1 MIKLANAPCS
11 WGVLEFDLEGKVAP
25 YGQVLEEMR
34 ATGYQGTELGDWGFL
49 PTQPNHLSQNLSKH
63 ELDLLGAFVPVN
75 LQDSNTHLKGLAYAL
90 KVAGLMYYAGYENAK
105 IVLADDNGAVE
116 ARVKNAG
123 NIASAMG
130 LDPNAWEIFAQGANN
145 IAYAIKEAYGLQTV
159 FHHHCAGYVETP
171 DEIHKLLEYTDKQL
185 VGLCLDTGH
194 YSYGGGNPIEALT
207 QYRDRI
213 WHIHLKDFNI
223 KVAEKARLNQWDY
236 FTSVQNGIFCEL
248 GKGSVDFKRFID
260 ELKVHDYS
268 GWAVVEQDVLPGMG
282 NPKQCAQSNREYLK
296 GLGL

>member
-49 PTQPNHLSQNLSKH
+49 PTQPNHLSQNLSKY

-75 LQDSNTHLKGLAYAL
+75 LKDSNTHLKGLAYAL

-123 NIASAMG
+123 NITSAMG
-130 LDPNAWEIFAQGANN
+130 LDPNAWEIFAEGANN
-145 IAYAIKEAYGLQTV
+145 IAYAVKEAYGLQTV

-171 DEIHKLLEYTDKQL
+171 DEIHTLLEYTDKDL

-213 WHIHLKDFNI
+213 WHIHLKDYDM

-248 GKGSVDFKRFID
+248 GKGAVDFNRFID

>member
-25 YGQVLEEMR
+25 YGQVLEEMG

-49 PTQPNHLSQNLSKH
+49 PTQPNHLSQNLSKY
-63 ELDLLGAFVPVN
+63 ELDLIGAFVPVN
-75 LQDSNTHLKGLAYAL
+75 LKDSNTHLKGLAYAL

-116 ARVKNAG
+116 ARVKKAG
-123 NIASAMG
+123 NITSAMG
-130 LDPNAWEIFAQGANN
+130 LDPNAWEIFAEGANQ
-145 IAYAIKEAYGLQTV
+145 IAYAVKEAYGLQTV

-171 DEIHKLLEYTDKQL
+171 DEIHTLLEYTDKGL

-194 YSYGGGNPIEALT
+194 YSYGGGNPIEALI

-213 WHIHLKDFNI
+213 WHIHLKDYDI

-248 GKGSVDFKRFID
+248 GNGSVDFKRFID
-260 ELKVHDYS
+260 ELKVYDYS

>member
-49 PTQPNHLSQNLSKH
+49 PTQPNLLSQNLSKYK
-63 ELDLLGAFVPVN
+63 LDLLGAFVPVN
-75 LQDSNTHLKGLAYAL
+75 LKDSNTHLKGLTYAL

-123 NIASAMG
+123 NITSAMG
-130 LDPNAWEIFAQGANN
+130 LDPNAWEIFAAGANQ
-145 IAYAIKEAYGLQTV
+145 IAYAVKEAYGLQTV

-171 DEIHKLLEYTDKQL
+171 DEIHTLLEYTDKGL

-213 WHIHLKDFNI
+213 WHIHLKDFDT
-223 KVAEKARLNQWDY
+223 KVAEKARLNQWGY

-248 GKGSVDFKRFID
+248 GKGAVDFNRFID

>member
-11 WGVLEFDLEGKVAP
+11 WGVLEFDLEGKLAP

-49 PTQPNHLSQNLSKH
+49 PTQPNHLSQNLSKY
-63 ELDLLGAFVPVN
+63 ELDLIGAFVPVN
-75 LQDSNTHLKGLAYAL
+75 LKDSNTHLKGLAYAL

-116 ARVKNAG
+116 ARVKKAG
-123 NIASAMG
+123 NITSAMG
-130 LDPNAWEIFAQGANN
+130 LDPNAWEIFAEGANQ
-145 IAYAIKEAYGLQTV
+145 IAYAVKEAYGLQTV

-171 DEIHKLLEYTDKQL
+171 DEIHTLLEYTDKGL

-213 WHIHLKDFNI
+213 WHIHLKDYDI

-248 GKGSVDFKRFID
+248 GNGSVDFKRFID
-260 ELKVHDYS
+260 ELKVYDYS

>member
-49 PTQPNHLSQNLSKH
+49 PTQPNLLSQNLSKYK
-63 ELDLLGAFVPVN
+63 LDLLGAFVPVN
-75 LQDSNTHLKGLAYAL
+75 LKDSNTHLKGLAYAL

-116 ARVKNAG
+116 VRVKNAG
-123 NIASAMG
+123 NITSAMG
-130 LDPNAWEIFAQGANN
+130 LDPNAWEIFAEGANQ
-145 IAYAIKEAYGLQTV
+145 IAYAVKEAYGLQTV

-171 DEIHKLLEYTDKQL
+171 DEIHTLLEYTDKGL

-213 WHIHLKDFNI
+213 WHIHLKDFDT
-223 KVAEKARLNQWDY
+223 KVAEKARLNQWGY

-248 GKGSVDFKRFID
+248 GKGAVDFNRFID

>member
-1 MIKLANAPCS
+1 MEKYKHL
-11 WGVLEFDLEGKVAP
+11 VLEFDLEGKVAP

-49 PTQPNHLSQNLSKH
+49 PTQPNQLSQNLAKR
-63 ELDLLGAFVPVN
+63 ELDLIGAFVPVN
-75 LQDSNTHLKGLAYAL
+75 LKDSNTHIKGLAYAL

-116 ARVKNAG
+116 ARIKNAG
-123 NIASAMG
+123 NITSAMG
-130 LDPNAWEIFAQGANN
+130 LGPNAWEIFAEGANQ
-145 IAYAIKEAYGLQTV
+145 IAYAVKEAYGFQTV

-207 QYRDRI
+207 QYKERI
-213 WHIHLKDFNI
+213 WHIHLKDFDT

-248 GKGSVDFKRFID
+248 GKGAVDFKRFID
-260 ELKVHDYS
+260 ELKGQDYS

>member
-34 ATGYQGTELGDWGFL
+34 VTGYQGTELGDWGFL
-49 PTQPNHLSQNLSKH
+49 PTQPNHLSTNLSKYK
-63 ELDLLGAFVPVN
+63 LDLLGAFVPVN
-75 LQDSNTHLKGLAYAL
+75 LKDSNTHLKGLTYAL

-105 IVLADDNGAVE
+105 IVLADDNGEVE

-123 NIASAMG
+123 NITSAMG
-130 LDPNAWEIFAQGANN
+130 LDSNAWEIFTEGANQ
-145 IAYAIKEAYGLQTV
+145 IAYAVKEAYGLQTV

-213 WHIHLKDFNI
+213 WHIHLKDFDI

-248 GKGSVDFKRFID
+248 GKGAVDFNRFID

-296 GLGL
+296 GFGL

>member
-34 ATGYQGTELGDWGFL
+34 ATGYQGTELGDLGFL

-75 LQDSNTHLKGLAYAL
+75 LKDSNTHLKGLAYAL
-90 KVAGLMYYAGYENAK
+90 IVAGLMYYAGYENAK
-105 IVLADDNGAVE
+105 IVLADDNGEVE

-123 NIASAMG
+123 NITSAMG
-130 LDPNAWEIFAQGANN
+130 LDPNAWEIFAEGANQ
-145 IAYAIKEAYGLQTV
+145 IAYAVKEAYGLQTV

-171 DEIHKLLEYTDKQL
+171 DEIHTLLEYTDKGL

-213 WHIHLKDFNI
+213 WHIHLKDFDI
-223 KVAEKARLNQWDY
+223 KVAKKARLNQWDY

-248 GKGSVDFKRFID
+248 GKGAVDFNRFID

-296 GLGL
+296 GFGL

>member
-11 WGVLEFDLEGKVAP
+11 WGVLEFDLEGKLAP
-25 YGQVLEEMR
+25 YGQVLEEMG

-49 PTQPNHLSQNLSKH
+49 PTQPNHLSQNLSKY
-63 ELDLLGAFVPVN
+63 ELDLIGAFVPVN
-75 LQDSNTHLKGLAYAL
+75 LKDSNTHLKGLAYAL

-116 ARVKNAG
+116 ARVKKAG
-123 NIASAMG
+123 NITSAMG
-130 LDPNAWEIFAQGANN
+130 LDPNAWEIFAEGANQ
-145 IAYAIKEAYGLQTV
+145 IAYAVKEAYGLQTV

-171 DEIHKLLEYTDKQL
+171 DEIHTLLEYTDKGL

-213 WHIHLKDFNI
+213 WHIHLKDYDI

-248 GKGSVDFKRFID
+248 GNGSVDFKRFID
-260 ELKVHDYS
+260 ELKVYDYS

>member
-49 PTQPNHLSQNLSKH
+49 PTQPNHLSTNLSKYK
-63 ELDLLGAFVPVN
+63 LDLLGAFVPVN
-75 LQDSNTHLKGLAYAL
+75 LKDSNTHLKGLAYAL

-123 NIASAMG
+123 NITSAMG
-130 LDPNAWEIFAQGANN
+130 LDPNAWEIFAEGANQ
-145 IAYAIKEAYGLQTV
+145 IAYAVKEAYGLQTV

-213 WHIHLKDFNI
+213 WHIHLKDFDI
-223 KVAEKARLNQWDY
+223 
-236 FTSVQNGIFCEL
+236 
-248 GKGSVDFKRFID
+248 
-260 ELKVHDYS
+260 
-268 GWAVVEQDVLPGMG
+268 
-282 NPKQCAQSNREYLK
+282 
-296 GLGL
+296 

>member
-11 WGVLEFDLEGKVAP
+11 WGVLEFDLEGKLAP

-49 PTQPNHLSQNLSKH
+49 PTQPNHLSQNLSKY
-63 ELDLLGAFVPVN
+63 ELDLIGAFVPVN
-75 LQDSNTHLKGLAYAL
+75 LKDSNTHLKGLAYAL

-105 IVLADDNGAVE
+105 IVLADDNGIVE
-116 ARVKNAG
+116 ARVKKAG
-123 NIASAMG
+123 NITSAMG
-130 LDPNAWEIFAQGANN
+130 LDPNAWEIFAEGANQ
-145 IAYAIKEAYGLQTV
+145 IAYAVKEAYGLQTV

-171 DEIHKLLEYTDKQL
+171 DEIHTLLEYTDKGL

-194 YSYGGGNPIEALT
+194 YSYGGGNPIEALIK
-207 QYRDRI
+207 YRDRI
-213 WHIHLKDFNI
+213 WHIHLKDYDI

-248 GKGSVDFKRFID
+248 GNGSVDFKRFID
-260 ELKVHDYS
+260 ELKVYDYS

>member
-1 MIKLANAPCS
+1 
-11 WGVLEFDLEGKVAP
+11 
-25 YGQVLEEMR
+25 
-34 ATGYQGTELGDWGFL
+34 
-49 PTQPNHLSQNLSKH
+49 
-63 ELDLLGAFVPVN
+63 
-75 LQDSNTHLKGLAYAL
+75 
-90 KVAGLMYYAGYENAK
+90 MYYAGYENAK

-123 NIASAMG
+123 NITSAMG
-130 LDPNAWEIFAQGANN
+130 LDPNAWEIFAEGANQ
-145 IAYAIKEAYGLQTV
+145 IAYAVKEAYGLQTV

-213 WHIHLKDFNI
+213 WHIHLKDFDT

-248 GKGSVDFKRFID
+248 GKGAVDFNRFID

>member
-25 YGQVLEEMR
+25 YGQVLEEMG

-49 PTQPNHLSQNLSKH
+49 PTQPNHLSQNLSKY
-63 ELDLLGAFVPVN
+63 ELDLIGAFVPVN
-75 LQDSNTHLKGLAYAL
+75 LKDSNTHLKGLAYAL

-116 ARVKNAG
+116 ARVKKAG
-123 NIASAMG
+123 NITSAMG
-130 LDPNAWEIFAQGANN
+130 LDPNAWEIFAQGANQ
-145 IAYAIKEAYGLQTV
+145 IAYAVKEAYGLQTV

-171 DEIHKLLEYTDKQL
+171 DEIHTLLEYTDKGL

-213 WHIHLKDFNI
+213 WHIHLKDYDI

-248 GKGSVDFKRFID
+248 GNGSVDFKRFID
-260 ELKVHDYS
+260 ELKVYDYS

>member
-49 PTQPNHLSQNLSKH
+49 PTQPNHLSTNLSKYK
-63 ELDLLGAFVPVN
+63 LDLLGAFVPVN
-75 LQDSNTHLKGLAYAL
+75 LKDSNTHLKGLAYAL

-123 NIASAMG
+123 NITSAMG
-130 LDPNAWEIFAQGANN
+130 LDPNAWEIFAAGANQ
-145 IAYAIKEAYGLQTV
+145 IAYAVKEAYGLQTV

-171 DEIHKLLEYTDKQL
+171 DEIHTLLEYTDKGL

-213 WHIHLKDFNI
+213 WHIHLKDFDI

-248 GKGSVDFKRFID
+248 GKGAVDFNRFID

>member
-49 PTQPNHLSQNLSKH
+49 PTQPNHLSTNLSKYK
-63 ELDLLGAFVPVN
+63 LDLLGAFVPVN
-75 LQDSNTHLKGLAYAL
+75 LKDSNTHLKGLAYAL

-123 NIASAMG
+123 NITSAMG
-130 LDPNAWEIFAQGANN
+130 LDPNAWEIFAEGANQ
-145 IAYAIKEAYGLQTV
+145 IAYAVKEAYGLQTV

-171 DEIHKLLEYTDKQL
+171 DEIHTLLEYTDKGL

-213 WHIHLKDFNI
+213 WHIHLKDFDT
-223 KVAEKARLNQWDY
+223 KVAEKARLNQWGY

-248 GKGSVDFKRFID
+248 GKGAVDFNRFID

>member
-25 YGQVLEEMR
+25 YGQVLEEMG

-49 PTQPNHLSQNLSKH
+49 PTQPNHLSQNLSKY
-63 ELDLLGAFVPVN
+63 ELDLIGAFVPVN
-75 LQDSNTHLKGLAYAL
+75 LKDSNTHLKGLAYAL

-116 ARVKNAG
+116 ARVKKAG
-123 NIASAMG
+123 NITSAMG
-130 LDPNAWEIFAQGANN
+130 LDPNAWEIFAEGANQ
-145 IAYAIKEAYGLQTV
+145 IAYAVKETYGLQTV

-171 DEIHKLLEYTDKQL
+171 DEIHTLLEYTDKGL

-213 WHIHLKDFNI
+213 WHIHLKDYDI

-248 GKGSVDFKRFID
+248 GNGSVDFKRFID
-260 ELKVHDYS
+260 ELKVYDYS

>member
-11 WGVLEFDLEGKVAP
+11 WGILEFDLEGKVAP
-25 YGQVLEEMR
+25 CGQVLEEMR
-34 ATGYQGTELGDWGFL
+34 ATGYQGTELGNWGFL
-49 PTQPNHLSQNLSKH
+49 PTQPNHLSQNLSKYK
-63 ELDLLGAFVPVN
+63 LDLLGAFVPVN
-75 LQDSNTHLKGLAYAL
+75 LKDQNTQIKGLAYAL

-116 ARVKNAG
+116 ARVKNTG
-123 NIASAMG
+123 NITSAMG
-130 LDPNAWEIFAQGANN
+130 LDPYAWEIFAQGANN
-145 IAYAIKEAYGLQTV
+145 IAYSVKEAFGLQTV

-213 WHIHLKDFNI
+213 CHIHLKDYDI

-282 NPKQCAQSNREYLK
+282 NPKQCAQNNREYLK
-296 GLGL
+296 ALGL

>member
-49 PTQPNHLSQNLSKH
+49 PTQPNHLSQNLSKY
-63 ELDLLGAFVPVN
+63 ELDLIGAFVPVN
-75 LQDSNTHLKGLAYAL
+75 LKDSNTHLKGLAYAL

-116 ARVKNAG
+116 ARVKKAG
-123 NIASAMG
+123 NITSAMG
-130 LDPNAWEIFAQGANN
+130 LDPNAWEIFAEGANQ
-145 IAYAIKEAYGLQTV
+145 IAYAVKETYGLQTV

-171 DEIHKLLEYTDKQL
+171 DEIHTLLEYTDKGL

-213 WHIHLKDFNI
+213 WHIHLKDYDI

-248 GKGSVDFKRFID
+248 GNGSVDFKRFID
-260 ELKVHDYS
+260 ELKVYDYS

>member
-34 ATGYQGTELGDWGFL
+34 ATGYQGTELGNWGFL
-49 PTQPNHLSQNLSKH
+49 PTQPNHLSQNLSKYK
-63 ELDLLGAFVPVN
+63 LDLLGAFVPVN
-75 LQDSNTHLKGLAYAL
+75 LKDQNTQIKGLAYAL

-116 ARVKNAG
+116 ARVKNTG
-123 NIASAMG
+123 NITSAMG
-130 LDPNAWEIFAQGANN
+130 LDPYAWEIFAQGANN
-145 IAYAIKEAYGLQTV
+145 IAYSVKEAFGLQTV

-213 WHIHLKDFNI
+213 CHIHLKDYDI

-248 GKGSVDFKRFID
+248 GKGSVDFKGFID
-260 ELKVHDYS
+260 ELKVQDYS

-282 NPKQCAQSNREYLK
+282 NPKQCAQNNREYLK
-296 GLGL
+296 ALGL

>member
-25 YGQVLEEMR
+25 YGQVLDEIR

-49 PTQPNHLSQNLSKH
+49 PTQPNQLSQNLAKR
-63 ELDLLGAFVPVN
+63 ELDLIGAFVPVN
-75 LQDSNTHLKGLAYAL
+75 LKDSNTHIKGLAYAL

-116 ARVKNAG
+116 ARIKNAG
-123 NIASAMG
+123 NITSAMG
-130 LDPNAWEIFAQGANN
+130 LGPNAWEIFAEGANQ
-145 IAYAIKEAYGLQTV
+145 IAYAVKEAYGFQTV

-207 QYRDRI
+207 QYKERI
-213 WHIHLKDFNI
+213 WHIHLKDFDT

-248 GKGSVDFKRFID
+248 GKGAVDFKRFID
-260 ELKVHDYS
+260 ELKGQDYS

>member
-11 WGVLEFDLEGKVAP
+11 WGVLEFDLEGKLAP
-25 YGQVLEEMR
+25 YGQVLEEMG

-49 PTQPNHLSQNLSKH
+49 PTQPNHLSQNLSKY
-63 ELDLLGAFVPVN
+63 ELDLIGAFVPVN
-75 LQDSNTHLKGLAYAL
+75 LKDSNTHLKGLAYAL

-116 ARVKNAG
+116 ARVKKAG
-123 NIASAMG
+123 NITSAMG
-130 LDPNAWEIFAQGANN
+130 LDPNAWEIFAEGANQ
-145 IAYAIKEAYGLQTV
+145 IAYAVKEAYGLQTV

-171 DEIHKLLEYTDKQL
+171 DEIHTLLEYTDKGL

-194 YSYGGGNPIEALT
+194 YSYGGGNPIEALIK
-207 QYRDRI
+207 YRDRI
-213 WHIHLKDFNI
+213 WHIHLKDYDI

-248 GKGSVDFKRFID
+248 GKGAVDFKRFID
-260 ELKVHDYS
+260 ELKGQDYS

>member
-11 WGVLEFDLEGKVAP
+11 WGVLEFDLEGKLAP

-49 PTQPNHLSQNLSKH
+49 PTQPNHLSQNLSKY
-63 ELDLLGAFVPVN
+63 ELDLIGAFVPVN
-75 LQDSNTHLKGLAYAL
+75 LKDSNTHLKGLAYAL

-116 ARVKNAG
+116 ARVKKAG
-123 NIASAMG
+123 NITSAMG
-130 LDPNAWEIFAQGANN
+130 LDPNAWEIFAEGANQ
-145 IAYAIKEAYGLQTV
+145 IAYAVKETYGLQTV

-171 DEIHKLLEYTDKQL
+171 DEIHTLLEYTDKGL

-194 YSYGGGNPIEALT
+194 YSYGGGNPIEALIK
-207 QYRDRI
+207 YRDRI
-213 WHIHLKDFNI
+213 WHIHLKDYDI

-248 GKGSVDFKRFID
+248 GNGSVDFKRFID
-260 ELKVHDYS
+260 ELKVYDYS

>member
-25 YGQVLEEMR
+25 YGQVLDEIR

-49 PTQPNHLSQNLSKH
+49 PTQPNQLSQNLAKR
-63 ELDLLGAFVPVN
+63 ELDLIGAFVPVN
-75 LQDSNTHLKGLAYAL
+75 LKDSNTHIKGLAYAL

-123 NIASAMG
+123 NITSAMG
-130 LDPNAWEIFAQGANN
+130 LGPNAWEIFAEGANQ
-145 IAYAIKEAYGLQTV
+145 IAYAVKEAYGFQTV

-207 QYRDRI
+207 QYKERI
-213 WHIHLKDFNI
+213 WHIHLKDFDT

-248 GKGSVDFKRFID
+248 GKGAVDFKRFID
-260 ELKVHDYS
+260 ELKGQDYS

>member
-49 PTQPNHLSQNLSKH
+49 PTQPNHLSTNLSKYK
-63 ELDLLGAFVPVN
+63 LDLLGAFVPVN
-75 LQDSNTHLKGLAYAL
+75 LKDSNTHLKGLAYAL

-105 IVLADDNGAVE
+105 IVLADDNGEVE

-123 NIASAMG
+123 NITSAMG
-130 LDPNAWEIFAQGANN
+130 LDSNAWEIFTEGANQ
-145 IAYAIKEAYGLQTV
+145 IAYAVKEAYGLQTV

-213 WHIHLKDFNI
+213 WHIHLKDFDI
-223 KVAEKARLNQWDY
+223 KVAKKARLNQWDY

-248 GKGSVDFKRFID
+248 GKGAVDFNRFID

-296 GLGL
+296 GFGL

>member
-75 LQDSNTHLKGLAYAL
+75 LKDSNTHLKGLAYAL

-123 NIASAMG
+123 NITSAMG
-130 LDPNAWEIFAQGANN
+130 LDPNAWKIFAEGANN
-145 IAYAIKEAYGLQTV
+145 IAYAVKEAYGLQTV

-171 DEIHKLLEYTDKQL
+171 DEIHKLLEYTDQQL

-213 WHIHLKDFNI
+213 WHIHLKDFDT

-248 GKGSVDFKRFID
+248 GKGAVDFNRFID
-260 ELKVHDYS
+260 ELKAHDYS

>member
-11 WGVLEFDLEGKVAP
+11 WGVLEFDLEGKLAP

-49 PTQPNHLSQNLSKH
+49 PTQPNHLSQNLSKY
-63 ELDLLGAFVPVN
+63 ELDLIGAFVPVN
-75 LQDSNTHLKGLAYAL
+75 LKDSNTHLKGLAYAL

-116 ARVKNAG
+116 ARVKKAG
-123 NIASAMG
+123 NITSAMG
-130 LDPNAWEIFAQGANN
+130 LDPNAWEIFAEGANQ
-145 IAYAIKEAYGLQTV
+145 IAYAVKETYGLQTV

-171 DEIHKLLEYTDKQL
+171 DEIHTLLEYTDKGL

-213 WHIHLKDFNI
+213 WHIHLKDYDI

-248 GKGSVDFKRFID
+248 GNGSVDFKRFID
-260 ELKVHDYS
+260 ELKVYDYS

>member
-49 PTQPNHLSQNLSKH
+49 PTQPNHLSKNLSKYK
-63 ELDLLGAFVPVN
+63 LDLLGAFVPVN
-75 LQDSNTHLKGLAYAL
+75 LKDSNTHLKGLAYAL

-145 IAYAIKEAYGLQTV
+145 IAYAVKETYGLQTV

-236 FTSVQNGIFCEL
+236 FTSVQNGIFCKL
-248 GKGSVDFKRFID
+248 GEGSVDFKRFID

>member
-34 ATGYQGTELGDWGFL
+34 ATGYQGTELGNWGFL
-49 PTQPNHLSQNLSKH
+49 PTQPNHLSQNLSKYK
-63 ELDLLGAFVPVN
+63 LDLLGAFVPVN
-75 LQDSNTHLKGLAYAL
+75 LKDQNNHIKGLAYAL

-116 ARVKNAG
+116 ARVKNTG
-123 NIASAMG
+123 NITSAMG
-130 LDPNAWEIFAQGANN
+130 LDPYAWEIFAQGANN
-145 IAYAIKEAYGLQTV
+145 IAYSVKEAYGLQTV

-213 WHIHLKDFNI
+213 CHIHLKDYDI

-260 ELKVHDYS
+260 ELKVHNYS

-282 NPKQCAQSNREYLK
+282 NPKQCAQNNREYLK
-296 GLGL
+296 ALGL

>member
-49 PTQPNHLSQNLSKH
+49 PTQPNHLSQNLSKY

-75 LQDSNTHLKGLAYAL
+75 LKDSNTHLKGLAYAL

-116 ARVKNAG
+116 ARVKKAG
-123 NIASAMG
+123 NITSAMG
-130 LDPNAWEIFAQGANN
+130 LDPNAWEIFAEGANQ
-145 IAYAIKEAYGLQTV
+145 IAYAVKEAYGLQTV

-171 DEIHKLLEYTDKQL
+171 DEIHTLLEYTDKGL

-213 WHIHLKDFNI
+213 WHIHLKDYDI

-248 GKGSVDFKRFID
+248 GKGAVDFNRFID